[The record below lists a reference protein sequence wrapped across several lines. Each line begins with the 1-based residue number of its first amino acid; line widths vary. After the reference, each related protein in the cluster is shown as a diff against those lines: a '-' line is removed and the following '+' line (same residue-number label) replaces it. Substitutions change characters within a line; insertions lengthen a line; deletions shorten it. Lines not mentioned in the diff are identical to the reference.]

1 MNKIFKNLLIIFIL
15 LGFTYFLNYKLNLY
29 TYFNKYSDIL
39 ENKIYK
45 LHTNLVNKNNIIDK
59 NFYNDR
65 FFNNIYNNNFNNINN
80 TLIILIITIYTSIIF
95 FYIFLFNKTLLT
107 SPFIILYI
115 IFILITLKILF

>member
-65 FFNNIYNNNFNNINN
+65 FFNNIYNNNFNN
-80 TLIILIITIYTSIIF
+80 
-95 FYIFLFNKTLLT
+95 
-107 SPFIILYI
+107 
-115 IFILITLKILF
+115 